1 MVKINDVRRTLEGEG
16 RGRGAGGELHHQTGS
31 WGEVSGSGV
40 LLQQT
45 TLEDPCF
52 GSLEKPSPSFLK
64 IASQGPTNLPLGCI
78 P

>member
-1 MVKINDVRRTLEGEG
+1 MSGEHSKG
-16 RGRGAGGELHHQTGS
+16 RGGEEGQEELHHQTGS

-45 TLEDPCF
+45 TLEDPRF